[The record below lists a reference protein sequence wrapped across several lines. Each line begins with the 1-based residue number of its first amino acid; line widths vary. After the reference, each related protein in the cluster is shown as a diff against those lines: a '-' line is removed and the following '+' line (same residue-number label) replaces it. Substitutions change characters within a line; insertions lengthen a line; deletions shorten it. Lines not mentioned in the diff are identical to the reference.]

1 MEIISIG
8 TPYKEGSRKP
18 KKGDN
23 MRRCVS
29 ALLTAI
35 LLIACAGCF
44 GDQEHIRFD
53 NPDSRKYGE
62 PDSGEGGDRDPG
74 GHGERR

>member
-1 MEIISIG
+1 
-8 TPYKEGSRKP
+8 
-18 KKGDN
+18 

-35 LLIACAGCF
+35 LLIACAGCV
-44 GDQEHIRFD
+44 GEDRIRFD

-62 PDSGEGGDRDPG
+62 PDTGEGGASDPEGHGEHG
-74 GHGERR
+74 GHGERH